1 MGRILFISAFCMVG
15 GLVIATD
22 QGLSPKVA
30 TKPPRDHITCW
41 QNHAVVDLPIVDLPI
56 VIPSHY
62 SEQATEELR
71 AIVCE
76 EYFGFSPVVTPPSD
90 L

>member
-1 MGRILFISAFCMVG
+1 MNKILFITGFVIVG

-41 QNHAVVDLPIVDLPI
+41 QNHAVVDLII
-56 VIPSHY
+56 ITPSHY
-62 SEQATEELR
+62 SEQAAEELR

>member
-1 MGRILFISAFCMVG
+1 MNKILFITAFVIVG

-22 QGLSPKVA
+22 RSPLPKIA
-30 TKPPRDHITCW
+30 TTPPRDRITCW
-41 QNHAVVDLPIVDLPI
+41 QNHAVVDLPII
-56 VIPSHY
+56 IPASY
-62 SEQATEELR
+62 SEQAAEELR

-76 EYFGFSPVVTPPSD
+76 EYFGSSPVVTPPTD

>member
-1 MGRILFISAFCMVG
+1 MSRILFISAFCMVV

-41 QNHAVVDLPIVDLPI
+41 QNHAVVDLII
-56 VIPSHY
+56 ITPSHY
-62 SEQATEELR
+62 SEQAAEELHT
-71 AIVCE
+71 IVCE

>member
-15 GLVIATD
+15 GLVIATN
-22 QGLSPKVA
+22 QNPSLKSA
-30 TKPPRDHITCW
+30 TTSSRNHITCW
-41 QNHAVVDLPIVDLPI
+41 QNHAVVDLPII
-56 VIPSHY
+56 IPASY
-62 SEQATEELR
+62 SEQAAEELR

>member
-1 MGRILFISAFCMVG
+1 MNKILFITAFVIVG
-15 GLVIATD
+15 GLVIAIN
-22 QGLSPKVA
+22 QNPSLKSA
-30 TKPPRDHITCW
+30 TTPPRDRITCW
-41 QNHAVVDLPIVDLPI
+41 QNHAVVDLPIM
-56 VIPSHY
+56 IPANY
-62 SEQATEELR
+62 SEQTAEELR

>member
-1 MGRILFISAFCMVG
+1 MSRILFISAFCIVG
-15 GLVIATD
+15 GLVIATN
-22 QGLSPKVA
+22 QNTALKSV
-30 TKPPRDHITCW
+30 TTPPRDRITCW
-41 QNHAVVDLPIVDLPI
+41 QNHAVVDLPIV
-56 VIPSHY
+56 IPASY
-62 SEQATEELR
+62 SEQTAEELR

>member
-1 MGRILFISAFCMVG
+1 MNKILFITGFVIVG

-22 QGLSPKVA
+22 RSLSPKVV
-30 TKPPRDHITCW
+30 TTPPRDRITCW
-41 QNHAVVDLPIVDLPI
+41 QNHAVVDLPIM
-56 VIPSHY
+56 IPASY
-62 SEQATEELR
+62 SEQAAEELR

>member
-1 MGRILFISAFCMVG
+1 MSRILFISAFCVVG
-15 GLVIATD
+15 GLVIATNSS
-22 QGLSPKVA
+22 LSPKVA
-30 TKPPRDHITCW
+30 TTPSRNYITCW
-41 QNHAVVDLPIVDLPI
+41 QNHAVVDLQII
-56 VIPSHY
+56 IPSHY
-62 SEQATEELR
+62 SEQTAEELR

>member
-1 MGRILFISAFCMVG
+1 MKKLLFITAFCLVG

-22 QGLSPKVA
+22 QSLSPKVA
-30 TKPPRDHITCW
+30 TTPPRDRITCW
-41 QNHAVVDLPIVDLPI
+41 QNHAVVDLPIV
-56 VIPSHY
+56 IPASY
-62 SEQATEELR
+62 SEQAAEELR

-76 EYFGFSPVVTPPSD
+76 EYFGSSPVVTPPSN

>member
-1 MGRILFISAFCMVG
+1 MNKILFIAAFVIAG

-22 QGLSPKVA
+22 RSPSPKIA
-30 TKPPRDHITCW
+30 TTPPRDRITCW
-41 QNHAVVDLPIVDLPI
+41 QNHAVVDLPIM
-56 VIPSHY
+56 IPANY
-62 SEQATEELR
+62 SEQSAEELR

-76 EYFGFSPVVTPPSD
+76 EYFGSSPIVTPSSD

>member
-1 MGRILFISAFCMVG
+1 MNKILFITGFVIVG

-22 QGLSPKVA
+22 RSPSPKAA
-30 TKPPRDHITCW
+30 TTPPRDRITCW
-41 QNHAVVDLPIVDLPI
+41 QNHAVVDLPIV
-56 VIPSHY
+56 IPASH
-62 SEQATEELR
+62 SEQAAEELR

-76 EYFGFSPVVTPPSD
+76 EYFGSTPVINSPSD

>member
-1 MGRILFISAFCMVG
+1 MGRILFISAFCVVG
-15 GLVIATD
+15 GLVIATN
-22 QGLSPKVA
+22 QNPSLKSA
-30 TKPPRDHITCW
+30 TTPSRNHITCW

-62 SEQATEELR
+62 SEQAAEELR

>member
-1 MGRILFISAFCMVG
+1 MNKILFITGFVIVG

-22 QGLSPKVA
+22 RSPAPKVA
-30 TKPPRDHITCW
+30 TTPPRDRITCW
-41 QNHAVVDLPIVDLPI
+41 QNHAVVDLPII
-56 VIPSHY
+56 IPASY
-62 SEQATEELR
+62 SEQAAEELR

-76 EYFGFSPVVTPPSD
+76 EYFGSSPVVTPPSD

>member
-1 MGRILFISAFCMVG
+1 MNKLLFIAAFVIAG

-22 QGLSPKVA
+22 RSPSPKVA
-30 TKPPRDHITCW
+30 TTPSRDHITCW
-41 QNHAVVDLPIVDLPI
+41 QNHAVVDLPIM
-56 VIPSHY
+56 IPASY
-62 SEQATEELR
+62 SEQAAEELR

-76 EYFGFSPVVTPPSD
+76 EYFGATPVVTPPSD